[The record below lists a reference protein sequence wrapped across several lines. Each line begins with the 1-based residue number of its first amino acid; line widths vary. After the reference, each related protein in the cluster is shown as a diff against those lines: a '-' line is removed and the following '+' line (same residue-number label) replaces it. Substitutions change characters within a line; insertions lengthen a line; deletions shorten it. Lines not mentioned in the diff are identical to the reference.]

1 MVTFTATHG
10 VEFGE
15 PVNKKGEP
23 DENGAYA
30 VWAKFE
36 HDRDQ
41 DTAEGVKV
49 YTFSTD
55 DEKVAERV
63 RAVKDYGITEV
74 GAAVE
79 PQPVD
84 GNGVLIPTPEPA
96 PAS

>member
-23 DENGAYA
+23 DEDGAYA

-36 HDRDQ
+36 HDRAL

-55 DEKVAERV
+55 DAKVAERV
-63 RAVKDYGITEV
+63 RAVNDYGIAEV
-74 GAAVE
+74 GAVAEVGAPAE
-79 PQPVD
+79 APF
-84 GNGVLIPTPEPA
+84 EPA
-96 PAS
+96 V